1 MSCFAPTSC
10 SMMLPGCFTAAV
22 VFHTTCPVPYHSTI
36 NLSTGTKEPLTLK
49 NGHVK
54 ALTEIREK
62 IRETLIS
69 VNEYI
74 YYKQSKQKGEEWR
87 DIKEPH
93 Q

>member
-1 MSCFAPTSC
+1 M
-10 SMMLPGCFTAAV
+10 
-22 VFHTTCPVPYHSTI
+22 
-36 NLSTGTKEPLTLK
+36 TLK
-49 NGHVK
+49 KGHVK

-69 VNEYI
+69 LNEYI

>member
-1 MSCFAPTSC
+1 M
-10 SMMLPGCFTAAV
+10 
-22 VFHTTCPVPYHSTI
+22 
-36 NLSTGTKEPLTLK
+36 TLK

-62 IRETLIS
+62 LRETLIS

-87 DIKEPH
+87 DIKEP
-93 Q
+93 QQISSSISDMLLPS